1 MRAAGVKE
9 EDIDQ
14 MMEEMYQTMG
24 VPLTIVTNEQMLDGA
39 SVLFY
44 PGQMDQIGELLK
56 GDYYILPSSTHEML
70 VLPDNGEMTSREL
83 KHMVMEVNNSEVRP
97 EEKLADEVYHYDTKD
112 RIFEKASAFED
123 RQKAKGKEQ
132 TMPDKKDANM
142 SQPVHKPK
150 HKANDMSL

>member
-1 MRAAGVKE
+1 
-9 EDIDQ
+9 
-14 MMEEMYQTMG
+14 
-24 VPLTIVTNEQMLDGA
+24 MLFR
-39 SVLFY
+39 S
-44 PGQMDQIGELLK
+44 
-56 GDYYILPSSTHEML
+56 
-70 VLPDNGEMTSREL
+70 
-83 KHMVMEVNNSEVRP
+83 
-97 EEKLADEVYHYDTKD
+97 VYHYDTKD